1 MATWTDSR
9 VVSGTVASTAETQ
22 VGNSINIPQNQSWL
36 VTSLYFVH
44 PQGGTGRIGID
55 SLPGLNGVMIQNSN
69 DILTMG
75 TDVGS
80 SSVYP
85 QNFVISGPA
94 VVDLFVS
101 NAAATS
107 GTAKAMIGYQVT
119 TTGAQ

>member
-80 SSVYP
+80 S
-85 QNFVISGPA
+85 
-94 VVDLFVS
+94 
-101 NAAATS
+101 
-107 GTAKAMIGYQVT
+107 
-119 TTGAQ
+119 